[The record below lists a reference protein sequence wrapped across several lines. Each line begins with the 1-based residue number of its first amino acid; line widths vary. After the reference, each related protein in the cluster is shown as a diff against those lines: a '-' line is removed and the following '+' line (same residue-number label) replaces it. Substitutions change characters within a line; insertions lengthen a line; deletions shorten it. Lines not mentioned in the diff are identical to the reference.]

1 MQNEKLLVCYFDKLN
16 FKSFQHLPN
25 DSFKIQSLKEL
36 KVTLNQEDY
45 MVKNSFESC
54 LSALTNLHLKKIVN
68 FTGEENHTNC
78 EVMIFGL

>member
-1 MQNEKLLVCYFDKLN
+1 MTKCLQMK
-16 FKSFQHLPN
+16 
-25 DSFKIQSLKEL
+25 SLKEL

-45 MVKNSFESC
+45 MVKSC
-54 LSALTNLHLKKIVN
+54 LEHCLSECSYKSALEKIVN